1 MSAAPHDPTSGNP
14 TGSGVPKSSW
24 KTLIFGLAVLLIAG
38 GVISSRTLY
47 HEFQDYRARKF
58 ADRAKVEMEAEN
70 WEAAYLSIQDAMKI
84 SPDEPKVLR
93 AAADLI
99 SKTRG
104 DAGTMRQL
112 LQKLIDL
119 GEGTDEDQVALGEA
133 MLKTG
138 DAQRARQ
145 IYESLP
151 GTMREQRRGL
161 ELLGSILESEGETE
175 QALKTKRRALMIN
188 PDDPESRLQLAIL
201 DLEQPFDEMRASA
214 LDRIR
219 EISKRNDAA
228 ALQAIVFLAGNTG
241 LKPDAAEALRKTVET
256 HPKAEDRHRLV
267 VLSAYMKVFPTRRK
281 DLIEEECAKH
291 KGKGIEDMVPLLRWL
306 GREGE
311 LSRIIGLVPKSL
323 AAKSANVFPIYAEA
337 LLGTGKWADLV
348 AMIKSNPAPKIS
360 AANAHALLAQ
370 CASKLEPDLTEAK
383 HQINNAYRAS
393 VKFGELQVVA
403 RCAELAESLGLW
415 GLASEGYEMLAAK
428 SPQGRVIMLT
438 KVYEMAALSKDA
450 DRMLEVAGRISKAK
464 PESWMFRSR
473 VDYLRLILGEQLEE
487 AAISIL
493 SVNQVAESKRTE
505 ESKSY
510 LAILR
515 ALAAF
520 RLGDMAKAKVEMN
533 AATQPST
540 LPPGIRAVLAGLMV
554 SLEGDANE
562 AFRLAET
569 IPTSLLLEEELR
581 FLKKAL

>member
-1 MSAAPHDPTSGNP
+1 MSSAPYDPASGNP
-14 TGSGVPKSSW
+14 TGVGPPKSSW
-24 KTLIFGLAVLLIAG
+24 KTLIFAFAVVLIAA
-38 GVISSRTLY
+38 GVFSSRRLY
-47 HEFQDYRARKF
+47 HEFQGYRARQF
-58 ADRAKVEMEAEN
+58 ADRAKVEMESEN
-70 WEAAYLSIQDAMKI
+70 WEAAYLSVQDAMKI
-84 SPDEPKVLR
+84 APDEPEVLR
-93 AAADLI
+93 SAADLI

-104 DAGTMRQL
+104 DSGTKRQL

-119 GEGTDEDQVALGEA
+119 GKATDEDRVTYGEA
-133 MLKTG
+133 MLQTG
-138 DAQRARQ
+138 EAQRARR

-151 GTMREQRRGL
+151 GAVREQRRGL
-161 ELLGSILESEGETE
+161 ELLASILESEGENE
-175 QALKTKRRALMIN
+175 QALKTRRRALML
-188 PDDPESRLQLAIL
+188 DPEDPECRLRLAIL

-214 LDRIR
+214 LERIR
-219 EISKRNDAA
+219 EISLRKDAA

-267 VLSAYMKVFPTRRK
+267 VLSAYMKVFPTQRK

-348 AMIKSNPAPKIS
+348 SMIKATPVPKIS
-360 AANAHALLAQ
+360 AANAHVLLAQ
-370 CASKLEPDLTEAK
+370 CASKLEPDLTETK
-383 HQINNAYRAS
+383 HQITNAYRAS
-393 VKFGELQVVA
+393 VKYGELQVVA
-403 RCAELAESLGLW
+403 RSAELAESLGLW

-428 SPQGRVIMLT
+428 APQGRVMTLT

-450 DRMLEVAGRISKAK
+450 NRMLDAASRISKAK

-473 VDYLRLILGEQLEE
+473 VDYLRLILGEKLEE

-493 SVNQVAESKRTE
+493 NVDQAAESLRTE

-520 RLGDMAKAKVEMN
+520 RLGDMAKAKTEITG
-533 AATQPST
+533 AKQPST

-554 SLEGDANE
+554 TLEGDPND